1 MRREK
6 RWRYYCEFC
15 KKSGASGGHMSRHEK
30 SCTLNPNRMCRMCE
44 VADEAQPNMSDMIEA
59 LSVATVFEKGET
71 IEDFD
76 NFISYTIENEKEAV
90 DKLCDVA
97 NGCPACMLAALRQ
110 HGTPFLFESFNF
122 KEAKDEFWADKT
134 KEMHGQSM
142 DIRWRCE
149 TR

>member
-1 MRREK
+1 
-6 RWRYYCEFC
+6 
-15 KKSGASGGHMSRHEK
+15 
-30 SCTLNPNRMCRMCE
+30 MCE
-44 VADEAQPNMSDMIEA
+44 AAGEIQPNISDTIEA
-59 LSVATVFEKGET
+59 LSIATVFP
-71 IEDFD
+71 IEVFQAKKNRLKKRKTLNEFD
-76 NFISYTIENEKEAV
+76 DLISYTIENEKEAV